1 MVVRIRLQR
10 HGRIHRPFY
19 RIAVADSQR
28 HVSKKVIDYIV
39 SRTTDTHHTTFCAC
53 SSTQCPHSLTHRL
66 LVLPRCP
73 ILHRAR
79 TIRWWTST
87 A

>member
-19 RIAVADSQR
+19 RIAIADSHR

-39 SRTTDTHHTTFCAC
+39 STQNRSHQSRTHHGT
-53 SSTQCPHSLTHRL
+53 HSLY
-66 LVLPRCP
+66 
-73 ILHRAR
+73 
-79 TIRWWTST
+79 
-87 A
+87 